1 MTSIDHHSGTDRC
14 REAVELLGVTQN
26 VIVNIQGDEPFV
38 DTGSLMALA
47 GCFEREDVDIATLAR
62 PLPASTPYETIADP
76 ALVKVVISQVNTA
89 MYFRVGPYLSAA
101 ESSKIAGRRPRLI
114 TDMWVCMLID
124 TMFYAVLHH
133 CLNRR

>member
-1 MTSIDHHSGTDRC
+1 M
-14 REAVELLGVTQN
+14 TQN

-89 MYFRVGPYLSAA
+89 MYF
-101 ESSKIAGRRPRLI
+101 
-114 TDMWVCMLID
+114 
-124 TMFYAVLHH
+124 
-133 CLNRR
+133 